1 MKTFYLI
8 ILGALI
14 QINAVAFNSGSS
26 SNFMLANGPDLFVQD
41 ISQGVIKMKDGSF
54 PVRFIIGNQGNT
66 SCSNP
71 QIKIVAYRNGSYITS
86 QTVTINTIP
95 GNYSHEAKIYLPAN
109 NQFIG
114 DWSFI
119 ITVDP
124 NNIIS
129 EINESNNT
137 LNKNLRFELHDIKVT
152 MDGSAAVFEGQT
164 AKLNIKIENIG
175 NVNSGKITVLLL
187 GNNAQLE
194 LWNITNLSGGSS
206 QIYSKSMN
214 LTAGAYTYMVSLPS
228 YSDDDNSNN
237 YRTHIIS
244 VTKMPSLKSK
254 SLSEGESTALDSDS
268 IFSKIEILD
277 LIPISSDNNDKT
289 SEDLKI
295 YPNPNNGIFQIY
307 KSNRADDNTIDIFSE
322 NGAKLISQ
330 KLNSDIETID
340 LSAYPKGV
348 YYLIYKNKEE
358 RIEKKITKSN

>member
-41 ISQGVIKMKDGSF
+41 ISQGVIKLKDGF
-54 PVRFIIGNQGNT
+54 PLRFIIGNQGNT
-66 SCSNP
+66 SARVS
-71 QIKIVAYRNGSYITS
+71 QIKIVSFLNGSQFTS
-86 QTVTINTIP
+86 QTINLNVTF
-95 GNYSHEAKIYLPAN
+95 PAN
-109 NQFIG
+109 SSREMKISLPSDKALLG
-114 DWSFI
+114 DWTFI
-119 ITVDP
+119 ITIDP
-124 NNIIS
+124 NNLIS
-129 EINESNNT
+129 EIDEYNNT
-137 LNKNLRFELHDIKVT
+137 INKNLRVELHDIKVT